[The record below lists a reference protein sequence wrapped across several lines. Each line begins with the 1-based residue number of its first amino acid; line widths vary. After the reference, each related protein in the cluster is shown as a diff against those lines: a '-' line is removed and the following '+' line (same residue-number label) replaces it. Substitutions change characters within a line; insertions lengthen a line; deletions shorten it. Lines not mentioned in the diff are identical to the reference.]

1 MSDATNN
8 VTPVPSP
15 NPLPSGAGEKSKV
28 AAGVLGILL
37 GALGVHKFYL
47 GYTQAGL
54 IMLLVSIVGG
64 IFTCG
69 MASSVIGVI
78 GLVEGILY
86 LTKSDEEF
94 TATYV
99 QNKKP
104 WF

>member
-1 MSDATNN
+1 
-8 VTPVPSP
+8 
-15 NPLPSGAGEKSKV
+15 
-28 AAGVLGILL
+28 
-37 GALGVHKFYL
+37 
-47 GYTQAGL
+47 
-54 IMLLVSIVGG
+54 MLLVSIVGG

-69 MASSVIGVI
+69 MASSVIGII